1 MILHVIIILRKE
13 KKVLLHELQ
22 LWPFLLPSAFC
33 TGAYDR
39 FSVLYAQRK
48 QPIIMTAECGIFKK
62 SYRFRML

>member
-1 MILHVIIILRKE
+1 M
-13 KKVLLHELQ
+13 LLHELQ

-62 SYRFRML
+62 KVTGLECFNKNVQVNLTFSCQ